1 MNRSCQSPELLQNL
15 TKKTTNHFTEQQ
27 HHQIALVF
35 CFGFRDSSPKFS
47 KSSFPLDR
55 NNNSRKYWLHPPAA
69 TRITT
74 KFSFGNHNHPTFICG
89 LPRAGIRG
97 PGGVTLISVHRNAE
111 TSRLPRSDSVGISN
125 MASAGMREMEGV
137 QWNTRKRKDKH
148 FNQNAIKIQS

>member
-89 LPRAGIRG
+89 LPRTGIRG
-97 PGGVTLISVHRNAE
+97 PGGVTLISVHSNAE

-125 MASAGMREMEGV
+125 MASATTAGDGV
-137 QWNTRKRKDKH
+137 Q
-148 FNQNAIKIQS
+148 